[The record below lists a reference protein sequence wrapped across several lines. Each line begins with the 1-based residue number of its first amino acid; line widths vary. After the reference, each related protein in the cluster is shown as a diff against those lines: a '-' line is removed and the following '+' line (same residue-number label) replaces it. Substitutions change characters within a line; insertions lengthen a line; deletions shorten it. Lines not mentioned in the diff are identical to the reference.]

1 MNFSK
6 KLKEAYPTH
15 SNKGKVTAL
24 KEHSKYGTCDSKL
37 AIYKNFLQQ
46 LGLGF
51 SHNQLKVRLILRIWT
66 QTQPLEPKANTTHVG
81 LSSSGLTG
89 WKALLCSAFSQF
101 CLFVKTTSQIKTTQC
116 WFRKGKNKLT
126 IEESSNIVSYE

>member
-6 KLKEAYPTH
+6 KLKAAYPTH

-37 AIYKNFLQQ
+37 AIYKNFLRQ

-51 SHNQLKVRLILRIWT
+51 SHNQFKVRLILRIST

-89 WKALLCSAFSQF
+89 SKALLCSAFSQF
-101 CLFVKTTSQIKTTQC
+101 CLLLKPRVKSKQLNVDLEKEKI
-116 WFRKGKNKLT
+116 NLP
-126 IEESSNIVSYE
+126 